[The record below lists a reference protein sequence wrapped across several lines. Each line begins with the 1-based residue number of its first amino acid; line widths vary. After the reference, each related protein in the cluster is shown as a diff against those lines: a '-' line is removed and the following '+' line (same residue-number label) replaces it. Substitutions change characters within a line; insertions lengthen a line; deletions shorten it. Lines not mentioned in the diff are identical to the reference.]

1 MSTQPS
7 MDEYDISTDTQR
19 LDVGMIHHFLAEESY
34 WSLGIPRATVER
46 AIQNSLCFGAYHQNE
61 QVGFARVVTDR
72 STFALLADVFVL
84 KDHRGKGL
92 SKRLMQ
98 CVVEHE
104 DLQGL
109 RRWLLLT
116 SDAHGLY
123 KQYGF
128 KELGNPARF
137 MEILRADIYRSS

>member
-1 MSTQPS
+1 MSTQPAA
-7 MDEYDISTDTQR
+7 DEYEISTDTQR
-19 LDVGMIHHFLAEESY
+19 LDVGMIHRFLSEESY
-34 WSLGIPRATVER
+34 WSLGISRATVER
-46 AIQNSLCFGAYHQNE
+46 AIQHSLCFGAYCQNE

-72 STFALLADVFVL
+72 TTFALLADVFVL

-98 CVVEHE
+98 HVVEHE

-109 RRWLLLT
+109 RRLLLLT

-128 KELGNPARF
+128 KELANPARF
-137 MEILRADIYRSS
+137 MEIFRPDIYRSS